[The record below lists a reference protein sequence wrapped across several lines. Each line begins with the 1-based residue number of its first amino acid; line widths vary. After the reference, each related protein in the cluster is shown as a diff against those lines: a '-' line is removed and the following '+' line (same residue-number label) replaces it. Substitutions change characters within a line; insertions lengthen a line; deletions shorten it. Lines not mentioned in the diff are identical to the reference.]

1 MVDDSQIYTNEFRNQ
16 VSAKNIHRNNSIQSG
31 ISKKL
36 KLVEQNNDAIQYI
49 VDAIMFC
56 SSSDNDQIRSL
67 AFSTLSSLSEYSS
80 NDRTIMAQIKRDTKI
95 LDTSEDYLKFI
106 KERIELAKESF
117 VSEFRT
123 ENIEQTN
130 PGIFSLIQIAYGT
143 CHSDIE
149 NAINTYVQYMKQLEA
164 VEEPMKDQRVSDM
177 TVDILKLQP
186 VQIIDKNTVLH
197 TEEDELFFRDEN
209 DDEKL

>member
-36 KLVEQNNDAIQYI
+36 KLVEQNNDALQYI

-117 VSEFRT
+117 VLEFRT
-123 ENIEQTN
+123 ENLEKTY

-149 NAINTYVQYMKQLEA
+149 NAINTYVQYMKQLES